1 MARSPFGS
9 PEQNRPSPEETRP
22 PVETKPLETSG
33 EEKAESFEE
42 CKEEQK
48 AAEQP
53 EQQKLEE
60 ARENFDE
67 CAEREQETGDKVG
80 AENPE
85 DFDEDEYEEC
95 GGNYV
100 ARVEYRVTDPE
111 QGAISQEEG
120 DAAYQACEDP
130 EDMKELSDNLEA
142 RGGVEVESA
151 EVIERPDPEVEL
163 HGTEEEK
170 QEFIEAHEEA
180 DEAAEE
186 LEQAEEEAA
195 EAREAAESEEQAE
208 QAAEQAEEKAE
219 QPEEVPE
226 NTEESTEESEET
238 TEENAENTED
248 TAEQDAE
255 TDPEQDPEST
265 GENPEEGEKTEDAPE
280 QTEEDA
286 EQPEGETAEQKAED
300 TGESQEDTEK
310 DSEEQSE
317 ESTEQDAEN
326 PHEGEE
332 PAEDP
337 EENPEGD
344 GEQPAED
351 GEETEESA
359 ENPHEG
365 EEPAENPEE
374 TPEGDGEQPAEDVEE
389 TEETAENPH
398 EGEEPAEDPEGN
410 PEGDGEQSAEDEEGS
425 PEQGEADT
433 GEETPEEGEESS
445 RDAEEA
451 PEEEAEESGED
462 PEREEDSPE
471 KDAENTEESPEEDP
485 EKDAGENPEE
495 DGEEQEEN
503 PEEMPEE
510 TEESPEKDPDRQAEE
525 APEEGPEENP
535 EQDPEDAPEQPDD
548 PEAVREAREKGELPL
563 APEQA
568 EEERID
574 IEKNAEKDGEL
585 LPDSDT
591 FRRLSIEQHACE
603 EQVEQTRQQ
612 LEEARRQAADSFA
625 NMPPFGSPEYKDA
638 LKAYNEARDRQQQL
652 EEKLAQGKEQLEEVE
667 ATRRSLY
674 QQAFDGKQQR
684 LDEINQLSIRA
695 SEQQDRAEAQIY
707 AERPSKEEMARIA
720 DSNTD
725 LIRRLSDAEQGLDA
739 MIAAR
744 QAQLAEYVARNNL
757 GRWESEHDPQYLQM
771 VKEQQEWMQKKSELS
786 YLRAKAEEDNRQ
798 LEELQQQ
805 TKRGLFSSLAEKL
818 RGRAGRE
825 ENKNAESAPPKEA
838 AEGGEYAELRRL
850 GVEKIDL
857 DECREEYRPQVIE
870 AVKSILEQNPEIVG
884 QVREIR
890 CWEMPNPDT
899 YASYG
904 PSEGDQPFGGVL
916 NLNSTHFS
924 DADLPK
930 RLEENG
936 KTGWMVPESSIRSV
950 VTHEMGHAVHLEL
963 CALNNGVEH
972 GQVPDREAYNRM
984 VREYIDNRHADA
996 IVETACK
1003 NYGIEFDSEAF
1014 ADNLSVYG
1022 GTDYGE
1028 ALAEASAE
1036 AQTSEHPRPLASRIY
1051 AGLQS
1056 YKQRLMEQAR
1066 QRKEQAAAQTAA
1078 EQTAPADKQAAAG
1091 PENDFIRRL
1100 RRDAPTPQQ
1109 QAEAVR
1115 RWKERQTAGNSGSA
1129 DSDVM
1134 HGDGGAR
1141 TRDTE
1146 RDHER

>member
-9 PEQNRPSPEETRP
+9 PEQNRRSPEETRP

-33 EEKAESFEE
+33 EEKAESFED
-42 CKEEQK
+42 CKAEQK

-85 DFDEDEYEEC
+85 DFDEDEYEYEEC

-111 QGAISQEEG
+111 QGAISQAEG

-130 EDMKELSDNLEA
+130 EDMQELTENLEA

-195 EAREAAESEEQAE
+195 EAREAAEAEEQAE
-208 QAAEQAEEKAE
+208 QAAEQAEENAE

-226 NTEESTEESEET
+226 NTEESPEDSEET
-238 TEENAENTED
+238 TEENAEETTENPED

-265 GENPEEGEKTEDAPE
+265 GENPEEGEKTEEAPE

-286 EQPEGETAEQKAED
+286 EQPEGETAEQ
-300 TGESQEDTEK
+300 
-310 DSEEQSE
+310 
-317 ESTEQDAEN
+317 DAEN

-332 PAEDP
+332 PAENP
-337 EENPEGD
+337 EETPEGD

-374 TPEGDGEQPAEDVEE
+374 NPEGDGEQSPEDGEE
-389 TEETAENPH
+389 TEENAENPH
-398 EGEEPAEDPEGN
+398 EGEEPAEDPEEN
-410 PEGDGEQSAEDEEGS
+410 PEGDGEQSPEDEEES

-451 PEEEAEESGED
+451 PEEESEED
-462 PEREEDSPE
+462 PEREEDSSE

-485 EKDAGENPEE
+485 EKDAGENPE
-495 DGEEQEEN
+495 DGEEQEET
-503 PEEMPEE
+503 PEETPEE
-510 TEESPEKDPDRQAEE
+510 TEDSPEKDPDRQAEE
-525 APEEGPEENP
+525 APEEEPEENLEKDT

-667 ATRRSLY
+667 STRRSLY

-744 QAQLAEYVARNNL
+744 QAQLAEYAARNNL

-805 TKRGLFSSLAEKL
+805 TKQGLFSSLAEKL

-825 ENKNAESAPPKEA
+825 ETKNAESAPPKEA

-870 AVKSILEQNPEIVG
+870 AVKSMLEQNPEIVG

-984 VREYIDNRHADA
+984 VREYIDNRHADT

-1003 NYGIEFDSEAF
+1003 NYGIVFDSEAF

-1022 GTDYGE
+1022 GSDYGE
-1028 ALAEASAE
+1028 ALAEAAAE

-1066 QRKEQAAAQTAA
+1066 QRREQAAAQTAA

-1115 RWKERQTAGNSGSA
+1115 RWKERQTTGNTGSA

-1146 RDHER
+1146 RDYER

>member
-9 PEQNRPSPEETRP
+9 PEQNRRSPEETRP

-33 EEKAESFEE
+33 EEKAESFED
-42 CKEEQK
+42 CKAEQK

-111 QGAISQEEG
+111 QGAISQAEG

-130 EDMKELSDNLEA
+130 EDMQELTENLEA

-163 HGTEEEK
+163 HGTEAEK

-195 EAREAAESEEQAE
+195 EAREAAEAEEQAE
-208 QAAEQAEEKAE
+208 QATEQAEENAE

-226 NTEESTEESEET
+226 NTEESPEENAEETGEET
-238 TEENAENTED
+238 TENSEE

-265 GENPEEGEKTEDAPE
+265 GENPEEGEKMEDAPE

-310 DSEEQSE
+310 DSEENAEGDGEQSAEDGE
-317 ESTEQDAEN
+317 ETEENAEN

-344 GEQPAED
+344 GEQSAED
-351 GEETEESA
+351 GEETEETA

-374 TPEGDGEQPAEDVEE
+374 TPEGDGEP
-389 TEETAENPH
+389 P
-398 EGEEPAEDPEGN
+398 
-410 PEGDGEQSAEDEEGS
+410 AEDEEES
-425 PEQGEADT
+425 PEQGEADA
-433 GEETPEEGEESS
+433 GEETTEEGE
-445 RDAEEA
+445 
-451 PEEEAEESGED
+451 
-462 PEREEDSPE
+462 
-471 KDAENTEESPEEDP
+471 
-485 EKDAGENPEE
+485 
-495 DGEEQEEN
+495 
-503 PEEMPEE
+503 
-510 TEESPEKDPDRQAEE
+510 EESPEKDPDRQAEE
-525 APEEGPEENP
+525 GPEEEPEENP
-535 EQDPEDAPEQPDD
+535 EKDTEQDPEDAPEQPDD
-548 PEAVREAREKGELPL
+548 PEAVREAREKGEVPL

-674 QQAFDGKQQR
+674 QKAFDGKQQR

-725 LIRRLSDAEQGLDA
+725 LIRRLSNAEQGLDA

-805 TKRGLFSSLAEKL
+805 TKQGLFSSLAEKL

-825 ENKNAESAPPKEA
+825 ETKNAESAPPKEA

-870 AVKSILEQNPEIVG
+870 AVKSMLEQNPEIVG

-984 VREYIDNRHADA
+984 VREYIDNRHADT

-1003 NYGIEFDSEAF
+1003 NYGIVFDSEAF

-1022 GTDYGE
+1022 GSDYGE
-1028 ALAEASAE
+1028 ALAEAAAE

-1115 RWKERQTAGNSGSA
+1115 RWKERQTTGNTGSA

-1146 RDHER
+1146 RDYER

>member
-9 PEQNRPSPEETRP
+9 PEQNRRSPEETRP

-33 EEKAESFEE
+33 EEKAESFED
-42 CKEEQK
+42 CKAEQK

-111 QGAISQEEG
+111 QGTISQEEG

-130 EDMKELSDNLEA
+130 EDMQELSDNLEA

-163 HGTEEEK
+163 HGTEAEK

-195 EAREAAESEEQAE
+195 EAREAAEAEEQAE
-208 QAAEQAEEKAE
+208 QATEQAEEKAE

-226 NTEESTEESEET
+226 NTEESPEESEET

-332 PAEDP
+332 PAESP
-337 EENPEGD
+337 EETPEGD
-344 GEQPAED
+344 GEQSAED

-374 TPEGDGEQPAEDVEE
+374 NPEGDGEQPAEDVEE

-462 PEREEDSPE
+462 PEREEDF
-471 KDAENTEESPEEDP
+471 P

-503 PEEMPEE
+503 PEETPEE

-525 APEEGPEENP
+525 APEEGPEENSEKDT
-535 EQDPEDAPEQPDD
+535 EQDPEDAQEQPDD

-612 LEEARRQAADSFA
+612 LEEACRQAADSFA

-870 AVKSILEQNPEIVG
+870 AVKSMLEQNPEIVG

-936 KTGWMVPESSIRSV
+936 KTGWMVPESSIHSV

-972 GQVPDREAYNRM
+972 GQIPDREAYNRM

-1056 YKQRLMEQAR
+1056 YKQRLVEQAR

-1115 RWKERQTAGNSGSA
+1115 RWKERQTTGNSGSA

>member
-9 PEQNRPSPEETRP
+9 PEQNRRSPEETRP

-33 EEKAESFEE
+33 EEKAESFED
-42 CKEEQK
+42 CKAEQK

-111 QGAISQEEG
+111 QGAISQAEG

-130 EDMKELSDNLEA
+130 EDMQELTENLEA

-163 HGTEEEK
+163 HGTEAEK

-195 EAREAAESEEQAE
+195 EAREAAEAEEQAE
-208 QAAEQAEEKAE
+208 QATEQAEENAE

-226 NTEESTEESEET
+226 NTEESPEENAEETGEET
-238 TEENAENTED
+238 TENSEE

-265 GENPEEGEKTEDAPE
+265 GENPEEGEKMEDAPE

-310 DSEEQSE
+310 DSEENAEGDGEQSAEDGEETE
-317 ESTEQDAEN
+317 ESAEN

-337 EENPEGD
+337 EETSEGD

-374 TPEGDGEQPAEDVEE
+374 PPEGDGEQA
-389 TEETAENPH
+389 
-398 EGEEPAEDPEGN
+398 
-410 PEGDGEQSAEDEEGS
+410 AEDEEGS
-425 PEQGEADT
+425 PEQGEADA
-433 GEETPEEGEESS
+433 GEETTEEGE
-445 RDAEEA
+445 
-451 PEEEAEESGED
+451 
-462 PEREEDSPE
+462 
-471 KDAENTEESPEEDP
+471 
-485 EKDAGENPEE
+485 
-495 DGEEQEEN
+495 
-503 PEEMPEE
+503 
-510 TEESPEKDPDRQAEE
+510 EESPEKDPDRQAEE
-525 APEEGPEENP
+525 GPEEEPEENP
-535 EQDPEDAPEQPDD
+535 EKDTEQDPEDAPEQPDD

-638 LKAYNEARDRQQQL
+638 LKAYNDARDRQQQL

-674 QQAFDGKQQR
+674 QKAFDGKQQR

-725 LIRRLSDAEQGLDA
+725 LIRSLSDAEQGLDA

-805 TKRGLFSSLAEKL
+805 TKQGLFSSLAEKL

-825 ENKNAESAPPKEA
+825 ETKNAESAPPKEA

-870 AVKSILEQNPEIVG
+870 AVKSMLEQNPEIVG

-972 GQVPDREAYNRM
+972 GQIPDREAYNRM

-1003 NYGIEFDSEAF
+1003 NYGIVFDSEAF

-1022 GTDYGE
+1022 GSDYGE
-1028 ALAEASAE
+1028 ALAEAAAE

-1115 RWKERQTAGNSGSA
+1115 RWKERQTAGNTGSA

-1146 RDHER
+1146 RDYER

>member
-111 QGAISQEEG
+111 QGAISQAEG

-130 EDMKELSDNLEA
+130 EDMQELTENLEA

-195 EAREAAESEEQAE
+195 EAREAAEAEEQAE
-208 QAAEQAEEKAE
+208 QAAEQAEENAE

-226 NTEESTEESEET
+226 NTEESPEDSEET
-238 TEENAENTED
+238 TEETTEETGEETAENPGD

-265 GENPEEGEKTEDAPE
+265 EENPEEGEKTEDAPE

-310 DSEEQSE
+310 DSEENAENTE

-344 GEQPAED
+344 GEQSAED

-365 EEPAENPEE
+365 EEPAEDPEE
-374 TPEGDGEQPAEDVEE
+374 
-389 TEETAENPH
+389 
-398 EGEEPAEDPEGN
+398 N
-410 PEGDGEQSAEDEEGS
+410 PEGDGEQSAED
-425 PEQGEADT
+425 
-433 GEETPEEGEESS
+433 GEE
-445 RDAEEA
+445 DF
-451 PEEEAEESGED
+451 
-462 PEREEDSPE
+462 PE
-471 KDAENTEESPEEDP
+471 KDAGNTEESPEEDP

-503 PEEMPEE
+503 PEETPEE
-510 TEESPEKDPDRQAEE
+510 TEDSPEKDPDRQAEE
-525 APEEGPEENP
+525 APEEDPEENP
-535 EQDPEDAPEQPDD
+535 EKDTEQDPEDAPEQPDD

-805 TKRGLFSSLAEKL
+805 TKQGLFSSLAEKL

-825 ENKNAESAPPKEA
+825 ETKNAESAPPKEA

-870 AVKSILEQNPEIVG
+870 AVKSMLEQNPEIVG

-972 GQVPDREAYNRM
+972 GQIPDREAYNRM

-1056 YKQRLMEQAR
+1056 YKQRLVEQAR